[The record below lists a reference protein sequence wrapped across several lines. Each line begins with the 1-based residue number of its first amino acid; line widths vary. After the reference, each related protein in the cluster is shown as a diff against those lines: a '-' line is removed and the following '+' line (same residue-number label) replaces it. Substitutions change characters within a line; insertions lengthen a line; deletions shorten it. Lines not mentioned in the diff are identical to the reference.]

1 MQKMSVKYVSVIHG
15 SVSAMH
21 FFMLHVSIVCCDQNI
36 LMVWLGKGTKTTWL
50 GLLRIDHVF
59 SYATRTLKLLYR
71 IFLHQTWISL
81 IVM

>member
-1 MQKMSVKYVSVIHG
+1 MQKMSVKPVSVIHV

-59 SYATRTLKLLYR
+59 GLLGSAATKKRKDTFLMLLE
-71 IFLHQTWISL
+71 H
-81 IVM
+81 